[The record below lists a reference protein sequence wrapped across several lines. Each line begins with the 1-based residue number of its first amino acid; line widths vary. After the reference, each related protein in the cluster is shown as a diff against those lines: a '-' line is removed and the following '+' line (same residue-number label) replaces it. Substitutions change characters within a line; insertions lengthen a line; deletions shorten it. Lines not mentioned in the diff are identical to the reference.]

1 VKYGK
6 SWTFKSKKIKRCIA
20 IKVTGSISYTERVE
34 SAPHSPV
41 QTFHWQHQTLRSP
54 ALTIRVFGLKPNGRC
69 GAAARLVKVNLRQA
83 WTGYAC
89 NFNPSLSFSAPRGIS
104 ISGWPSC
111 GKRNQAGYRSSPPR
125 APVPLRAV
133 QQWLAGRFR

>member
-41 QTFHWQHQTLRSP
+41 QTFHWQHQTLRSRRSRSESSDSSR
-54 ALTIRVFGLKPNGRC
+54 T
-69 GAAARLVKVNLRQA
+69 AAAAL
-83 WTGYAC
+83 
-89 NFNPSLSFSAPRGIS
+89 PRG
-104 ISGWPSC
+104 W
-111 GKRNQAGYRSSPPR
+111 
-125 APVPLRAV
+125 
-133 QQWLAGRFR
+133 